1 MKALMKTSI
10 SGLVFCSFMLKKQK
24 QTMIEKI
31 QNLLEQVNQITASSL
46 DELEMLR
53 IKFLSKKGEISSLF
67 DDFKNVPNEK
77 KKEIGQLLNE
87 LKNAA
92 QTKIDELKDG
102 FSQDTNQE
110 RGDLTRTASPY
121 KIGTRHPLSLVKYEI
136 VDIFSRIGFTMA
148 EGPEIE
154 DDWHVFGALNFPL
167 EHPARD
173 MQDTFFIER
182 NPDVLLRTHTS
193 SVQSRIMANQK
204 PPIRML
210 FPGRVYRNEAI
221 SYRAHCF
228 FHQVEGLYIDK
239 NVSFSD
245 LKQAL
250 LHFAKEMFGVNTQ
263 IRLRPSYFPFTEP
276 SAEMDISCNL
286 CGGKGCPF
294 CKHTGWVEILGCG
307 MVDPNVLENCG
318 IDSKEYSGFAFGM
331 GVERITNLKYQVKD
345 LRLFSE
351 NDVRFLE
358 QFQSAY

>member
-1 MKALMKTSI
+1 MHSLLLNRHALENYIAMKTKIAQLLSE
-10 SGLVFCSFMLKKQK
+10 
-24 QTMIEKI
+24 IE
-31 QNLLEQVNQITASSL
+31 NLTANNTE
-46 DELEMLR
+46 ELEKLR
-53 IKFLSKKGEISSLF
+53 LRFLSKKGEVTSLF
-67 DDFKNVPNEK
+67 NDFRNVANEEK
-77 KKEIGQLLNE
+77 REVGQLLNE

-92 QTKIDELKDG
+92 QDKINTLKEAFDKDNKDDG
-102 FSQDTNQE
+102 
-110 RGDLTRTASPY
+110 GIDLTRTAAPY
-121 KIGTRHPLSLVKYEI
+121 KLGTRHPLSLVKHEI
-136 VDIFSRIGFTMA
+136 VDIFSRIGFVVA

-154 DDWHVFGALNFPL
+154 DDWHVFSALNFPL

-182 NPDVLLRTHTS
+182 QPDILLRTHTS
-193 SVQSRIMANQK
+193 SVQVRVMENQQ
-204 PPIRML
+204 PPIRMV

-239 NVSFSD
+239 NVSFAD

-250 LHFAKEMFGVNTQ
+250 LYFAKEMFGAETE

-286 CGGKGCPF
+286 CGGKGCAF

-307 MVDPNVLENCG
+307 MVDPNVLESCG
-318 IDSKEYSGFAFGM
+318 IDSKVYSGYAFGM
-331 GVERITNLKYQVKD
+331 GVERISNLKYRTKD

-358 QFQSAY
+358 QFKSAY